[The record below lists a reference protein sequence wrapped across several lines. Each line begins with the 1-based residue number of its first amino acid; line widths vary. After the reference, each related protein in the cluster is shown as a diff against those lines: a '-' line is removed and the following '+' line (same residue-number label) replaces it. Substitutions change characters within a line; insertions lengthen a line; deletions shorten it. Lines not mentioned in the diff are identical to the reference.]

1 MEDKKNSNTAETMTA
16 QSASTTA
23 VRATTTPGAES
34 TSTTATG
41 QAIQNAL
48 TRATLPKGYLA
59 DGSMMDADG
68 IMRAEYVGEYAEAL
82 AQLLKPMKASAFR
95 GAFLREAKELRKKRT
110 PYGAQKN
117 CAIGMVAEAR
127 KLVYRKKEPAPGVLL
142 EMITAVTAT
151 VTSPATFD
159 VLYKHLDSIYSNMLE

>member
-1 MEDKKNSNTAETMTA
+1 MSENKNKANTAQT
-16 QSASTTA
+16 SPASEATTA
-23 VRATTTPGAES
+23 PGLES
-34 TSTTATG
+34 TATTATE

-48 TRATLPKGYLA
+48 TGASLPEGYLA

-68 IMRAEYVGEYAEAL
+68 IMRAEYTGTYAEEL
-82 AQLLKPMKASAFR
+82 AKKLKPMKASAFR

-117 CAIGMVAEAR
+117 CALGMVTEAK
-127 KLVYRKKEPAPGVLL
+127 KLVHRKKDPAPALL
-142 EMITAVTAT
+142 VEMITAATGT

-159 VLYKHLDSIYSNMLE
+159 VLYKHLDAIYSELLE